1 MIMLEPEIDR
11 ADHMQ
16 GRSSDKL
23 AKICAQQ
30 RRLIGQAV
38 KIVLKSAVKYAE

>member
-1 MIMLEPEIDR
+1 MSMLEPEIDR
-11 ADHMQ
+11 VDHMQ

-23 AKICAQQ
+23 AMICAQQ

-38 KIVLKSAVKYAE
+38 RIVLKSAVRYAE